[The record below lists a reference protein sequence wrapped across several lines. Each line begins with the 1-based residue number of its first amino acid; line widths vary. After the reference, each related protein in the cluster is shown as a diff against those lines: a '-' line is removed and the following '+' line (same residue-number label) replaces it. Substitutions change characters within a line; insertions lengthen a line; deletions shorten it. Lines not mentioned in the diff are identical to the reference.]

1 MTATVTETFE
11 SAESGGST
19 LTFTGQSTE
28 LRRIFIV
35 TFKTADLE
43 AGRATDVNAFRLVN
57 IPLGSA
63 HPEIAYAFLERY
75 EVAPIKSGAGAR
87 KVTLVYKTD
96 TVVLPPDDPD
106 GGNQSFTLSGTAKP
120 KNIYRREFE
129 VPDAGAE
136 KLTDCGGN
144 AFDVQGEPTT
154 FVDVQPEVNVTL
166 SVIVDVTIP
175 GNYLSSS
182 LTLVGTRNKAT
193 FFGAAPGYLLF
204 VGTSSSKVSGV
215 GPQSVFEVTHRFI
228 YDNEAHLVQVP
239 KSTDLRAS
247 GVQLGKDVN
256 NATYA
261 NNAFEVTLRQP
272 FPVLGDFDGLGIN
285 IGGA

>member
-1 MTATVTETFE
+1 MTTTVTEAFE

-19 LTFTGQSTE
+19 FTFTGQSTE
-28 LRRIFIV
+28 LRRVFIV
-35 TFKTADLE
+35 TFKSTDLE
-43 AGRATDVNAFRLVN
+43 AGRATDTIAFRTVN
-57 IPLGSA
+57 IPLGTP
-63 HPEIAYAFLERY
+63 HPEIGYAFLERY
-75 EVAPIKSGAGAR
+75 EVQPIKNGAGAR

-96 TVVLPPDDPD
+96 TVVLPPDSPD

-120 KNIYRREFE
+120 KLVYRRNFT
-129 VPDAGAE
+129 VPDNGAE
-136 KLTDCGGN
+136 KLTDIGGD
-144 AFDVQGEPTT
+144 AYDVQGEPTS
-154 FVDVQPEVNVTL
+154 FVDVQPEVNVTA
-166 SVIVDVTIP
+166 SVIVDVTVP

-182 LTLVGTRNKAT
+182 LTLVGTRNSAT
-193 FFGAAPGYLLF
+193 FFGAPAGYLLF
-204 VGTSSSKVSGV
+204 AGTSSNKVSGV
-215 GPQSVFEVTHRFI
+215 GAQSVFEVTHRFV

-261 NNAFEVTLRQP
+261 NNAYEVTLRQP
-272 FPVLGDFDGLGIN
+272 FPVLGNFDALGIN

>member
-1 MTATVTETFE
+1 MTSTVTESFE

-19 LTFTGQSTE
+19 LTFSGQSTE

-35 TFKTADLE
+35 TFKKSDLE
-43 AGRATDVNAFRLVN
+43 GGKANDVNAFRLVN
-57 IPLGSA
+57 IPLGTP
-63 HPEIAYAFLERY
+63 HPQIAYAFLERY
-75 EVAPIKSGAGAR
+75 EVSPIKNGAGAR

-96 TVVLPPDDPD
+96 TIVLPPDDPD

-120 KNIYRREFE
+120 KLIYRRNFD
-129 VPDAGAE
+129 VPQAGAE
-136 KLTDCGGN
+136 QLTDIGGD
-144 AFDVQGEPTT
+144 AYDVQGEPTS

-166 SVIVDVTIP
+166 SVIVDVTVP
-175 GNYLSSS
+175 GNYLSTS
-182 LTLVGTRNKAT
+182 LDLVGQRNNAT
-193 FFGAAPGYLLF
+193 FFGAPKGFLLF
-204 VGTSSSKVSGV
+204 AGTSTNKVSGV
-215 GPQSVFEVTHRFI
+215 GSQSVFEISHRFVF
-228 YDNEAHLVQVP
+228 DNEAHLVQVP

-272 FPVLGDFDGLGIN
+272 FPVLGDFDALGIN